1 MVVNVTFFAGMD
13 GSSSA
18 LPVLPSLFAAVAFES
33 FGDIPV
39 ATGRLAKRT
48 LCIDG
53 WTNGCV
59 RAACLQQRCVTKI
72 SAFCA
77 IIRSAF

>member
-1 MVVNVTFFAGMD
+1 MFPLRMKPVYGCKCDCFAGMD

-18 LPVLPSLFAAVAFES
+18 LPVLPSLFAAVASES

-53 WTNGCV
+53 WANGCV
-59 RAACLQQRCVTKI
+59 PAAALGN
-72 SAFCA
+72 
-77 IIRSAF
+77 